1 MPAFEG
7 STRTFLLDT
16 NVFVAAVKHP
26 RRETGTLRF
35 LLALLEREDV
45 QLVGNEFWV
54 EEMLRYAE
62 EFRSETAAWLVGALL
77 HRTRVVRVAR
87 NFVTI
92 CAKHIPTPDPAD
104 VLHAATCLQERAIL
118 VSNDRHF
125 DRIRKEGVIEVW
137 SITKAIQSVERFGVH
152 SDTKPFAH
160 EDEAHGP

>member
-1 MPAFEG
+1 MPASEG

-26 RRETGTLRF
+26 RRETTTLRF
-35 LLALLEREDV
+35 LLALLEREDTR
-45 QLVGNEFWV
+45 LVGNAFWV

-77 HRTRVVRVAR
+77 DRTRVVRVER
-87 NFVTI
+87 NFVTV
-92 CAKHIPTPDPAD
+92 CAKYVTTPDSAD

-125 DRIRKEGVIEVW
+125 DRIREEGVIEVW
-137 SITKAIQSVERFGVH
+137 NIAHAIRSLGGSH
-152 SDTKPFAH
+152 PDGKPFAH
-160 EDEAHGP
+160 ADGSREP